1 MTWMRKHWEWIAMAA
16 LLLFWLAGGESLV
29 DWWLG
34 PLMWLMC
41 VLYAV
46 YSLCQTLCQTLDRKA
61 RAREE
66 RLREII
72 REEISRR

>member
-16 LLLFWLAGGESLV
+16 LLLFWLAGGESLLP
-29 DWWLG
+29 WWLG
-34 PLMWLMC
+34 PLMF
-41 VLYAV
+41 VLYVV
-46 YSLCQTLCQTLDRKA
+46 YGLCQTLDRNA